1 MRYLTIAA
9 AAVMVLGIAPTLRA
23 DAASHEA
30 AARQL
35 INTMQMGELMDK
47 TINQMLDVQIQQN
60 PQLAP
65 YRNVMLAFF
74 RKYLSWEAIEPEM
87 IKLYT
92 DTFSE
97 DELKAIVQ
105 FYQTPAGQKAIKTL
119 PELMSRGAEIGQRK
133 VQENIGELQQM
144 VAAEEARLHGGSPA
158 TRPAQP

>member
-1 MRYLTIAA
+1 MRNVRMIAA
-9 AAVMVLGIAPTLRA
+9 AVVMLGIAPMLRA
-23 DAASHEA
+23 DAASKQAVVKE
-30 AARQL
+30 L
-35 INTMQMGELMDK
+35 INVMQMPELMDR
-47 TINQMLDVQIQQN
+47 TINQMLDLQIQQN

-65 YRNVMLAFF
+65 YRDVMLKFF
-74 RKYLSWEAIEPEM
+74 RKYLSWEAVEPDM

-92 DTFSE
+92 DTFTE

-144 VAAEEARLHGGSPA
+144 VAAEEARLRGGAA